1 MVCIVVGKWCG
12 DPYTPL
18 FLHPAINT
26 QEQQSDYH
34 SPIIHAVKHMGYAR
48 VIYDRVRKSKN
59 DFWLLNEEVE
69 TSKKVE
75 TSNKFFLFL
84 ALSYITLAGLC

>member
-12 DPYTPL
+12 DPCTPL

-34 SPIIHAVKHMGYAR
+34 SPIIHAVKHMGCATLRR
-48 VIYDRVRKSKN
+48 VLQLQCVSLKKSCKSQVII
-59 DFWLLNEEVE
+59 LIIL
-69 TSKKVE
+69 
-75 TSNKFFLFL
+75 KF
-84 ALSYITLAGLC
+84 